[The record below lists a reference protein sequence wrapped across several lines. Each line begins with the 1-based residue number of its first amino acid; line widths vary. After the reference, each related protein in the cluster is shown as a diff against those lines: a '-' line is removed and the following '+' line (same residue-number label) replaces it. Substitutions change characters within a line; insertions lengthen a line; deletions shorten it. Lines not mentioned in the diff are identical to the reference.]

1 MMLRLI
7 HNMRFSLKL
16 HTQYLLPHAMPN
28 VMQML
33 DGAVSERSVLDWL
46 MGVQGSSLSTLIE
59 LFRFKMLSGCGEVLV
74 LKHKALSSV
83 LRNIWALF
91 YILVIQMLGRWR

>member
-46 MGVQGSSLSTLIE
+46 MGVQGSP
-59 LFRFKMLSGCGEVLV
+59 
-74 LKHKALSSV
+74 
-83 LRNIWALF
+83 
-91 YILVIQMLGRWR
+91 

>member
-1 MMLRLI
+1 
-7 HNMRFSLKL
+7 
-16 HTQYLLPHAMPN
+16 MPN

-91 YILVIQMLGRWR
+91 YTLVIQMLGRWR